1 MQTLKHIVVDI
12 IIDDVDVDVG
22 VHPLFG
28 IPSELEDM
36 RNKNIIET
44 IEISVADVIGC
55 RGDEGQFDW
64 GHGRLGSLDEV
75 LTALGWFSL
84 KRVSLTM
91 GIYRHF
97 RSDKLDVALRKL
109 LMRQFPR
116 LSSSKSVS
124 FDFKVNDVH
133 E

>member
-1 MQTLKHIVVDI
+1 MQTLKHIVVGI
-12 IIDDVDVDVG
+12 IIDADDVN
-22 VHPLFG
+22 PLFG

-84 KRVSLTM
+84 KRVSLTITIHRVSCSGNLKEM
-91 GIYRHF
+91 NE
-97 RSDKLDVALRKL
+97 AMRKL
-109 LMRQFPR
+109 VLREFPR
-116 LSSSKSVS
+116 LSSSNSVS
-124 FDFKVNDVH
+124 FNFKLNLLL

>member
-1 MQTLKHIVVDI
+1 MQTLKYIVVEI
-12 IIDDVDVDVG
+12 TVDDLDVRVDS
-22 VHPLFG
+22 LFG

-44 IEISVADVIGC
+44 IDIVVTDIIERRED
-55 RGDEGQFDW
+55 DWEFDW
-64 GHGRLGSLDEV
+64 GRLDEI
-75 LTALGWFSL
+75 LAAQGWFSL

-91 GIYRHF
+91 NLHRYF
-97 RSDKLDVALRKL
+97 RSGNESEMDAAIRKS

-116 LSSSKSVS
+116 LSSSNSVS
-124 FDFKVNDVH
+124 FDFEVKDFGMEVH